1 MEMKVY
7 GAYGSNINLEQ
18 MACRCPNADVYKVGY
33 INGYRLTF
41 RSGGFAN
48 IEKSEGDRVP
58 VLLWTITEQCE
69 RALDHYEGYP
79 SFYIKQDIPV
89 EIDDGND
96 EIEAMFYVMTAE
108 HCRKMRPPTQYYYR
122 GIERGYESNGMPTV
136 ELKAAFERCMA
147 EMNDKT
153 YSCNG
158 CGQRLDFDRDV
169 IWVTSSYGLCEKCYD
184 KLSEAELEKIREE
197 YE

>member
-1 MEMKVY
+1 MAVEAEPQKFISAQKGRNIMEMKIY

-58 VLLWTITEQCE
+58 VLLWIITEQCE
-69 RALDHYEGYP
+69 EALDHYEGYP
-79 SFYIKQDIPV
+79 SFYIKQNIPV
-89 EIDDGND
+89 EIDDGKD
-96 EIEAMFYVMTAE
+96 MVDAMFYIMDDKY
-108 HCRKMRPPTQYYYR
+108 CRKMRPPTEYYYR
-122 GIERGYESNGMPTV
+122 GIERGYESNGMPTE

-147 EMNDKT
+147 EVQA
-153 YSCNG
+153 NG
-158 CGQRLDFDRDV
+158 
-169 IWVTSSYGLCEKCYD
+169 
-184 KLSEAELEKIREE
+184 
-197 YE
+197 